1 MNGSLK
7 NNGLLTDPI
16 DVINET
22 QRHFQQVT
30 GTVYHFKVVPD
41 DWIPW
46 YNPKDDINPLIYND
60 LMSAPTE
67 EEWETVLNNLPL
79 TKRQDH
85 PKLLIK
91 CLKIWVYKQ
100 KRNFGF
106 SFAAALNNQFCQM
119 HGTLRSFTQFLN

>member
-30 GTVYHFKVVPD
+30 GTIHHSKMVPD

-46 YNPKDDINPLIYND
+46 YNPKDDINPSIYND

-67 EEWETVLNNLPL
+67 EEWETMLNNLPPNKTPGPSKITNEML
-79 TKRQDH
+79 KNMGIQTK
-85 PKLLIK
+85 KKFWIFVSS
-91 CLKIWVYKQ
+91 CLEQ
-100 KRNFGF
+100 
-106 SFAAALNNQFCQM
+106 
-119 HGTLRSFTQFLN
+119 